1 MTEEAQPHSHV
12 VPGVAKPHRFRPR
25 FHYELLMCGLRGHQL
40 LGDDARKLRPEDAVF
55 AREEH
60 GGRWYRCLRCDGWVP
75 MKPPQNPTREY
86 PPDPIEV
93 KLPLRGKPLRDQVV
107 LRLIAVFKGIKGVFI
122 ALAAIGTFL
131 LVGHEDSAKNFLH
144 EVLKLVQGTN
154 ETTGL
159 NTGPR
164 WFQTLH
170 HLFFET
176 MPLWLLGICLTAYA
190 ALLFGMAVGLW
201 ITKRWGEYLAV
212 VALTVLYVPEI
223 YELTRGVTVVKIILL
238 VLNTAIIAYLVFGK
252 RLFGIRGGGKVD
264 EEHLRRDVSWEA
276 LQRTAPPAQ

>member
-1 MTEEAQPHSHV
+1 
-12 VPGVAKPHRFRPR
+12 
-25 FHYELLMCGLRGHQL
+25 MCGLRGHQL
-40 LGDDARKLRPEDAVF
+40 LGDDARKLRPQDAIF

-75 MKPPQNPTREY
+75 LSNPTNPTREY
-86 PPDPIEV
+86 PPDPVEV

-107 LRLIAVFKGIKGVFI
+107 LRVIALFKGIKGIFL
-122 ALAAIGTFL
+122 ALGAVGTFL
-131 LVGHEDSAKNFLH
+131 LVGHEQQAQNFLH
-144 EVLKLVQGTN
+144 KVLELIQGTN

-159 NTGPR
+159 NTGPK

-176 MPLWLLGICLTAYA
+176 FPLWVVGTGLALYAILWLTV
-190 ALLFGMAVGLW
+190 AVGLW

-212 VALTVLYVPEI
+212 VAVAVFLIPEI
-223 YELTRGVTVVKIILL
+223 YELTRGVTAVKIILL
-238 VLNTAIIAYLVFGK
+238 VVNAVIITYLVVAK
-252 RLFGIRGGGKVD
+252 RLFGVRGGGKVD

-276 LQRTAPPAQ
+276 LERTAPRT